1 MLLFT
6 TTPASAMK
14 PMPDMTMTKV
24 WPVSSMPSSAPIIA
38 MTTQVSTRNTRGEL
52 VELRQQHDEDQE
64 DRRAEGID
72 QEGAGLGAV
81 LVGAGELPVD
91 AGLGHVADD
100 LAHRRLHLGDLEAAG
115 HVGLDGDG
123 ALGVD
128 AVQDADR
135 RFRACG

>member
-24 WPVSSMPSSAPIIA
+24 CPVSSMPSKRADRRHDDA
-38 MTTQVSTRNTRGEL
+38 GQHQQHAGEL

-72 QEGAGLGAV
+72 QEGARLGAV

-91 AGLGHVADD
+91 ARLGHVADD
-100 LAHRRLHLGDLEAAG
+100 LADLGLHRGDL
-115 HVGLDGDG
+115 DSRW
-123 ALGVD
+123 
-128 AVQDADR
+128 R
-135 RFRACG
+135 RWPGW